1 MRTTTYGSGQFSGQT
16 VSHFTPSGFVATIIG
31 KWREYRRMR
40 DIESLPYTVMKDI
53 GFRAAE
59 QTNAK

>member
-1 MRTTTYGSGQFSGQT
+1 MRTTTFGTSRPSGWTST
-16 VSHFTPSGFVATIIG
+16 HFTTTGVVAAIIG

-40 DIESLPYTVMKDI
+40 DIESLPYAVMKDI
-53 GFRAAE
+53 GFRAAG